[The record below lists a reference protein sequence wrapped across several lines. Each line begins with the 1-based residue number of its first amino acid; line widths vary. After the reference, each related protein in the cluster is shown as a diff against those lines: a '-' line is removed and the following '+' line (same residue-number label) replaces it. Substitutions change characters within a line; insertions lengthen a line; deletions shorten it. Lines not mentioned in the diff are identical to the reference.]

1 VTTTAT
7 PHTITY
13 TPGDGQQ
20 PVTCTGPGTPWT
32 PRVGDRTRSACVYTY
47 SRASHSQQGRHF
59 RAAMHVTWRVTWRSS
74 LGIAGRL
81 PNVRTGSTMNARVLE
96 LQALSR

>member
-1 VTTTAT
+1 
-7 PHTITY
+7 
-13 TPGDGQQ
+13 
-20 PVTCTGPGTPWT
+20 
-32 PRVGDRTRSACVYTY
+32 
-47 SRASHSQQGRHF
+47 
-59 RAAMHVTWRVTWRSS
+59 VTWRVTWRSS